1 MPRRQ
6 VALRVEVAGV
16 HLGVNESTFAE
27 PVEEH
32 QGVARAAL
40 VPFQERHAYRHVQLA
55 GQLAERADEVAVHVN
70 RLGRPVLDGPADPI
84 LDGPAVQRVP
94 VAPHLREQGDIR
106 PKLRGTAAG
115 LDAFGQIAGQ
125 RAGRADLQQCDG
137 QWSRH
142 DVVSQTYA

>member
-1 MPRRQ
+1 M
-6 VALRVEVAGV
+6 
-16 HLGVNESTFAE
+16 
-27 PVEEH
+27 
-32 QGVARAAL
+32 
-40 VPFQERHAYRHVQLA
+40 VPFQKRHADRHVQLA
-55 GQLAERADEVAVHVN
+55 GQLAECDDEVAVRVN
-70 RLGRPVLDGPADPI
+70 RLGYPI

>member
-1 MPRRQ
+1 M
-6 VALRVEVAGV
+6 AFHVEIAGV
-16 HLGVNESTFAE
+16 HLGVSELALAE

-40 VPFQERHAYRHVQLA
+40 VPFQERHADRHVQLA

-70 RLGRPVLDGPADPI
+70 RLGRPVLDGPA
-84 LDGPAVQRVP
+84 VQRVP
-94 VAPHLREQGDIR
+94 VAPHLREQCDVR
-106 PKLRGTAAG
+106 AEFRGTAAG
-115 LDAFGQIAGQ
+115 QDAFGQVAGQ